1 VAKLTLESL
10 SKRFG
15 DVVALDEVDL
25 TVSSGEFVAILGPSG
40 CGKTT
45 LLRMVAGFEKI
56 SGGVISFDADV
67 QASAT
72 VHRPPEDRALGMVFQ
87 SYALWPHMT
96 VAQNVGY
103 PLRVRGQG
111 EAERRPAVLTALD
124 EVGLAGYDARR
135 PAELSGGQ
143 RQRVALA
150 RCLVSSPRVVLFD
163 EPLANLDMHLRES
176 MMNAFMAFYRATQAT
191 MLYVTHDQSEAMAM
205 ADRIV
210 VLDAGKI
217 QQVAAPRTLYAEP
230 ANEMVARFVG
240 RGTLCPVEVMR
251 IADGQCDV
259 RLAGTT
265 QQLRTAATAPG
276 AAIACLRP
284 EQLRLINVEDETL
297 NGTVQGSV
305 YRGHV
310 TTVSVT
316 LEGDPDCTL
325 IVDTTDSP
333 PVIGSRVSVAIDCGW
348 CIPRD

>member
-1 VAKLTLESL
+1 MAQLTLDTV

-15 DVVALDEVDL
+15 EVVALHNVDL
-25 TVSSGEFVAILGPSG
+25 TVATGEFVAILGPSG

-45 LLRMVAGFEKI
+45 LLRMVAGFEHV
-56 SGGVISFDADV
+56 SGGVISFDTDV
-67 QASAT
+67 QASLT

-96 VAQNVGY
+96 VAENVGY
-103 PLRVRGQG
+103 PLRVRGQSEG
-111 EAERRPAVLTALD
+111 ERRPAVLAALGQ
-124 EVGLAGYDARR
+124 VGLAGYDARR

-176 MMNAFMAFYRATQAT
+176 MMSAFVEFHRTNSAT

-210 VLDAGKI
+210 VLNEGEI
-217 QQVAAPRTLYAEP
+217 QQVAAPRALYAEP

-240 RGTLCPVEVMR
+240 RGTLCPVEVVR
-251 IADGQCDV
+251 IADGLCDV
-259 RLAGTT
+259 RLAGTK
-265 QQLRTAATAPG
+265 QQLRTRVTHAG

-284 EQLRLINVEDETL
+284 EQLRLVDVETQAL
-297 NGTVQGSV
+297 NGTVVGSV
-305 YRGHV
+305 FRGHV

-316 LEGDPDCTL
+316 LDAEPNCTL
-325 IVDTTDSP
+325 IVDTTGVP
-333 PVIGSRVSVAIDCGW
+333 PGIGSKTGVAIDGGW
-348 CIPRD
+348 CIPAG